1 MTGKASDEFKKKIA
15 NLNNSYIRKDE
26 ADYLDKLKTFVKERS
41 AKIFQWYSY
50 IPARILSRNPNE
62 NNSFLFDGNFI
73 SIFDNHLKENDIC
86 EFYLFDKQGSYIFL
100 DSDANLSWLFIRN
113 ATGIENSII
122 LAQKYNAPK
131 HIIDALKSK
140 ECILSLYEKSDFE
153 QRKSINWDDY
163 LLPAS
168 IFESDRKFLG
178 FFSNL
183 VSSNNSNE
191 PQYYYSFTN
200 QFPDHGI
207 KKENILS
214 YKEFLKSQ

>member
-1 MTGKASDEFKKKIA
+1 M
-15 NLNNSYIRKDE
+15 
-26 ADYLDKLKTFVKERS
+26 LKYSNGIHTFQPE
-41 AKIFQWYSY
+41 Y
-50 IPARILSRNPNE
+50 SRNPNE

-73 SIFDNHLKENDIC
+73 SIFDNYLKENDIC

-113 ATGIENSII
+113 ATGMENSII

-200 QFPDHGI
+200 QFPNHGI